1 MFVKVSMHR
10 VIADCEKKSGR
21 RIGTNDVCRYIM
33 KKTKWYEYLDGVM
46 FADTPITEIEKF
58 NYRKRIQLVLYKLD
72 SLVSFEFMKEGR
84 C

>member
-1 MFVKVSMHR
+1 
-10 VIADCEKKSGR
+10 
-21 RIGTNDVCRYIM
+21 M
-33 KKTKWYEYLDGVM
+33 KKAKWYEYLDGVM